1 MADLYFTEEHEWL
14 LVDGDSAKIGI
25 TAYAAEQLGDIVFV
39 ELPDAGRTVQAQD
52 EVAVVESVKTASE
65 IFAPVSGEITGNN
78 GALDD
83 APETVND
90 DAMGQ
95 GWFFTMKLSN
105 KDELST
111 LMDQAAYDAF
121 VAEL

>member
-14 LVDGDSAKIGI
+14 LVDGNSAKIGI

-39 ELPDAGRTVQAQD
+39 ELPDAGRTVKPQD

-65 IFAPVSGEITGNN
+65 ILAPVSGEITGNN

-105 KDELST
+105 KDELSA

-121 VAEL
+121 VKEL